1 MVDMYSTF
9 VETDRE
15 WFAMT
20 RCCVVGGGP
29 AGMVLGLVL
38 ARCAVNVVVFEKHG
52 DFLRD
57 FRGDTVHASTLALL
71 DELGL
76 GERFAAIPHRLIER
90 AQVQLDSGTFI
101 LGDLRR
107 LPGPHKHI
115 ALAPQWDLLDLLADA
130 GRAEPRFELRMNTE
144 VTGLLRDRRGRV
156 GGVRYRT
163 VSGSDGELAA
173 DLVVACDGRGS
184 ATRDA
189 AGLRARSFG
198 TPMDVWWF
206 RLPRRSS
213 DPAGAVFRIGA
224 GRAIVLIDRG
234 DYWQCAYLI
243 GKGSD
248 ARMRAQGIE
257 SLHHAVADLL
267 PWLAEHVS
275 AIGSWDDVK
284 LLNVRLDRLRWWF
297 TTGLL
302 CIGDAAHAMSPV
314 GGVGINLAVQD
325 AVAAARILAP
335 RLRSDRRLGVR
346 RVGRVGPV
354 GRVGRLSLARVQ
366 LRRWLPTA
374 MTQGVQRLAHRVVIA
389 PTLARSPRGGRAAA
403 RPPAFVRLLQRVPAL
418 QGVLARG
425 VAIGVLPEHPPAAA
439 RRSPTTGVSARSY
452 T

>member
-1 MVDMYSTF
+1 M
-9 VETDRE
+9 
-15 WFAMT
+15 A
-20 RCCVVGGGP
+20 RCCIVGGGP

-38 ARCAVNVVVFEKHG
+38 ARCGVDVVVLEKHG

-57 FRGDTVHASTLALL
+57 FRGDTVHASTLTLL

-76 GERFAAIPHRLIER
+76 GERFAEIPHRLIES
-90 AQVQLDSGTFI
+90 AQVQLDSGNYTI
-101 LGDLRR
+101 GDLRR

-130 GRAEPRFELRMNTE
+130 GRTEPGFELRMSTE
-144 VTGLLRDRRGRV
+144 VTGLLRDSSNARTRKRFFGGRV
-156 GGVRYRT
+156 VGVRYRT
-163 VSGSDGELAA
+163 ASGDTGELRAQ
-173 DLVVACDGRGS
+173 LVVACDGRGS

-198 TPMDVWWF
+198 APMDVWWF
-206 RLPRRSS
+206 RLPRRAAE
-213 DPAGAVFRIGA
+213 DPTGAVFRIGN
-224 GRAIVLIDRG
+224 GRAQVLIDRG

-257 SLHHAVADLL
+257 TLQRAVAELL
-267 PWLAEHVS
+267 PWLAPRVS
-275 AIGSWDDVK
+275 AIRSWDDVK
-284 LLNVRLDRLRWWF
+284 LLQVRLDRLRRWF
-297 TTGLL
+297 TPGLL

-325 AVAAARILAP
+325 AVAAARILDGP
-335 RLRSDRRLGVR
+335 LR
-346 RVGRVGPV
+346 RVSTSGGRV
-354 GRVGRLSLARVQ
+354 RQWTLARVQ

-374 MTQGVQRLAHRVVIA
+374 LTQAVQRLAHRVVIVR
-389 PTLARSPRGGRAAA
+389 TLSRRADARRAEA
-403 RPPAFVRLLQRVPAL
+403 RPPLPIRLAQRFPAL

-425 VAIGVLPEHPPAAA
+425 VAIGVLPEHPPAPA
-439 RRSPTTGVSARSY
+439 RRPHGVSAHPY

>member
-1 MVDMYSTF
+1 
-9 VETDRE
+9 
-15 WFAMT
+15 MT
-20 RCCVVGGGP
+20 GCCVVGGGP

-38 ARCAVNVVVFEKHG
+38 ARCGVDVVVLEKHG

-57 FRGDTVHASTLALL
+57 FRGDTVHASTLTLL

-90 AQVQLDSGTFI
+90 AKAELDSGTFT
-101 LGDLRR
+101 LADLHR
-107 LPGPHKHI
+107 LPGRHKHI

-130 GRAEPRFELRMNTE
+130 GREEPLFELRMSTE
-144 VTGLLRDRRGRV
+144 VTGLLQERSGRV
-156 GGVRYRT
+156 RGVRYRT
-163 VSGSDGELAA
+163 SDGEVGELPA
-173 DLVVACDGRGS
+173 DLVVACDGRAS

-189 AGLRARSFG
+189 AGLRPRSFG

-206 RLPRRSS
+206 RLPRRES
-213 DPAGAVFRIGA
+213 DPAGAVFRIGR

-248 ARMRAQGIE
+248 ALMRAQGIE
-257 SLHHAVADLL
+257 SLQRAVADLL
-267 PWLAEHVS
+267 PWLASRVS
-275 AIGSWDDVK
+275 AVGSWDDVK
-284 LLNVRLDRLRWWF
+284 LLNVRLNRLRRWF
-297 TTGLL
+297 TAGLL

-335 RLRSDRRLGVR
+335 RLQGRGAVARGGRVGRARVGWAAREARLG
-346 RVGRVGPV
+346 RVGRVA
-354 GRVGRLSLARVQ
+354 LARVQ

-374 MTQGVQRLAHRVVIA
+374 VTQGVQRLAHRVVIA
-389 PTLARSPRGGRAAA
+389 PTLARESSADGPGAPP
-403 RPPAFVRLLQRVPAL
+403 RPPVPIRLLQRLPAL

-439 RRSPTTGVSARSY
+439 RRSPHGVSAHPY